1 MTKKEC
7 ELCYGH
13 GRVVVHTLPDLEK
26 PIKVDNVACPKC
38 IPARQQ
44 LAHDRLEAENKRLRA
59 QQAPLNGTINK
70 LRRENERLVR
80 ERHEASGLDYCG
92 MARTALAAAEAAGYR
107 MVPDTPV
114 AWTYPEELACMLDDP
129 EHIGRMW
136 SEPSGDGNDIALY
149 AAAPE
154 VGRD

>member
-1 MTKKEC
+1 MTN
-7 ELCYGH
+7 ELIEAMGFEIENTAC
-13 GRVVVHTLPDLEK
+13 
-26 PIKVDNVACPKC
+26 VD
-38 IPARQQ
+38 QQ
-44 LAHDRLEAENKRLRA
+44 TAENAARA
-59 QQAPLNGTINK
+59 
-70 LRRENERLVR
+70 
-80 ERHEASGLDYCG
+80 
-92 MARTALAAAEAAGYR
+92 ALAAAEAAGYR

-129 EHIGRMW
+129 EHIGWMW